1 MNTCTILHEN
11 FLLLGCNIFCEIF
24 LKSHIHMVQGPDIEG
39 GCKLYGLDVVFST
52 VKYDTV
58 SCLFVTGF

>member
-1 MNTCTILHEN
+1 
-11 FLLLGCNIFCEIF
+11 
-24 LKSHIHMVQGPDIEG
+24 MVQGPDIEG